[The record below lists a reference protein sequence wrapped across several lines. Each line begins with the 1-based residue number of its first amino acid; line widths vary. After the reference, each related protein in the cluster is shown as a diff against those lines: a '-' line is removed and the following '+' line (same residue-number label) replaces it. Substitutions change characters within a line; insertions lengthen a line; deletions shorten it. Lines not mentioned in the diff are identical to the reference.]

1 MQPPSFVGQH
11 ERYQGIEL
19 NPDTG
24 LWLARGVQSGRL
36 VSVRV
41 VTASEGYRPERVFR
55 EAKTLGEIQSSHIA
69 KIIDF
74 GQNPS
79 RGDYYIIMDALVGIT
94 LERKVQMTQFNR
106 LPQFEAISIFAQL
119 IDALRLVHE
128 RSVIHRNIRPRAIVI
143 SPDQQVTLW
152 DFGLVQTASSIQ
164 QGMLEL
170 LMSHAYMAPEL
181 VAGDMAVPQSDIYSV
196 GAVLYFMLTGHPP
209 FEAGDWITLAKK
221 ITHSEPVQLRWYRTD
236 VIEPIET
243 LLTRCMYKRPS
254 QRFQS
259 AADVLDWLK
268 AERLNIH
275 RDVKSYRLSQ
285 ISKALEHDQL
295 EKARDELKVL
305 QRQYPKDRDV
315 SRVARLVWQ
324 RWRTRKR
331 TELEKH
337 YALLIKYR
345 KDRAYNKVIQS
356 LKSMEA
362 VMDEIKRENLEDER
376 YLRNW
381 HEKLEE
387 IRREILIAQGVS
399 FLSSSTTN
407 RIYPMEKDVNFVGRR
422 SKRGPSQIDVDLS
435 AEPDFRTVSRQHAKI
450 VRDGITWRIIHL
462 STVSITKVGGELV
475 GPEGALLTDGAVVQ
489 LGKVQLSFHIRRNT
503 SVHLEEEV

>member
-1 MQPPSFVGQH
+1 MMQSPSFVGQH

-41 VTASEGYRPERVFR
+41 ITASEGYRPERVFR
-55 EAKTLGEIQSSHIA
+55 EAKTLGEIQSPHIA

-74 GQNPS
+74 GQNPTH
-79 RGDYYIIMDALVGIT
+79 GDYYIIMDALVGVT
-94 LERKVQMTQFNR
+94 LERKVLTAKFNR
-106 LPQFEAISIFAQL
+106 LHQFEAISIFAQL
-119 IDALRLVHE
+119 MDALRLVHE
-128 RSVIHRNIRPRAIVI
+128 RNIVHRNIRPRAIVI
-143 SPDQQVTLW
+143 SPDQRVTLW

-170 LMSHAYMAPEL
+170 LLSHAYMAPEL
-181 VAGDMAVPQSDIYSV
+181 VAGDRAVPQSDIYSV

-221 ITHSEPVQLRWYRTD
+221 ITQSEPVQLRWYRTD
-236 VIEPIET
+236 VIEPIDT
-243 LLTRCMYKRPS
+243 LLTRCMHKRPS

-259 AADVLDWLK
+259 AVDVLEWLK
-268 AERLNIH
+268 TERLNVH

-295 EKARDELKVL
+295 EKARDELNVL
-305 QRQYPKDRDV
+305 QRQFPKDRDV

-331 TELEKH
+331 SELEKH
-337 YALLIKYR
+337 YGQLIKYR
-345 KDRAYNKVIQS
+345 KERAYDKVIQA
-356 LKSMEA
+356 LQSMEI
-362 VMDEIKRENLEDER
+362 VMEEIEREKLEDER
-376 YLRNW
+376 YLRAWN
-381 HEKLEE
+381 EKLED

-399 FLSSSTTN
+399 FLFSSATDRT
-407 RIYPMEKDVNFVGRR
+407 YPMKKDVNFIGRK
-422 SKRGPSQIDVDLS
+422 SKRGSPHVDVDLS
-435 AEPDFRTVSRQHAKI
+435 SEPDSRTVSRQHAKI
-450 VRDGITWRIIHL
+450 VRDGVTWRIVHL
-462 STVSITKVGGELV
+462 STVSITKVGGEPV
-475 GPEGALLTDGAVVQ
+475 GPEGALLTDDALIQ
-489 LGKVQLSFHIRRNT
+489 LGKVQLSFHVQRHT
-503 SVHLEEEV
+503 SAHPEE